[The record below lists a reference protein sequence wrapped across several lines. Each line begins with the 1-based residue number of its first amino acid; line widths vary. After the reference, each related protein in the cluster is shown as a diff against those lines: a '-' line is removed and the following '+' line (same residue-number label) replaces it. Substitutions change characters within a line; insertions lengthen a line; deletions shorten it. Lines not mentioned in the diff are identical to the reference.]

1 MKRRMTMKD
10 CKTNAAGAGR
20 KIVRPYAGKRI
31 FRSVALL
38 DDTIYNNIKCA
49 RPGAMYDEIMDVADR
64 SGVIDFAWELPEGL
78 HSRIDKKGSGLS
90 NAQKQCIEI
99 ARRMLKYGC

>member
-1 MKRRMTMKD
+1 
-10 CKTNAAGAGR
+10 
-20 KIVRPYAGKRI
+20 
-31 FRSVALL
+31 
-38 DDTIYNNIKCA
+38 
-49 RPGAMYDEIMDVADR
+49 MDVADR

-99 ARRMLKYGC
+99 ARKMLKYGC